1 MRNFYWKS
9 WLKAS
14 ALGYGLFNFT
24 SITYA
29 GTTGSENLPFEST
42 LDMLQ
47 KSISGPVLTSISIIM
62 VAITCMMLA
71 FGEWGDG
78 FKKIINIV
86 LWLSIAFAAVSFLN
100 HMFGAGATF

>member
-1 MRNFYWKS
+1 MKKYCWKYWVS
-9 WLKAS
+9 LFLGLCAGGVSS
-14 ALGYGLFNFT
+14 AGL
-24 SITYA
+24 A

-47 KSISGPVLTSISIIM
+47 KSISGPVLTSMSIIM
-62 VAITCMMLA
+62 VAITCLMLA

-86 LWLSIAFAAVSFLN
+86 LWLSVAFAAVSFLT
-100 HMFGAGATF
+100 HMFGAGAVF